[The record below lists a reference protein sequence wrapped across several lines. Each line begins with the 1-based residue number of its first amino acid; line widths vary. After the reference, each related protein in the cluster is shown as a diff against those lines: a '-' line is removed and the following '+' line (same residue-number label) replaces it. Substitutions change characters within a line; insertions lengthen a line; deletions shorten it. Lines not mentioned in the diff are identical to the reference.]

1 MAPQQHSL
9 RREGRPRGKTPAE
22 RADEAAKVQQRLKRE
37 ATERREAAAAKPR
50 PGGPSDAGSGR
61 A

>member
-9 RREGRPRGKTPAE
+9 RRDSKPRGKTPAE

-37 ATERREAAAAKPR
+37 AAERRETAAAKPR
-50 PGGPSDAGSGR
+50 PGGPSDAR
-61 A
+61 